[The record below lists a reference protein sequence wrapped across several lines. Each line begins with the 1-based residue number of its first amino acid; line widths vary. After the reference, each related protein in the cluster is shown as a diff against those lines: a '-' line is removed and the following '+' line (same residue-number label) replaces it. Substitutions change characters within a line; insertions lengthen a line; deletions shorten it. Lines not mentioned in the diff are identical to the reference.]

1 MSWQNRCLV
10 TYRFSD
16 FSRTRQACHDGVRL
30 RNCRLCVGA
39 DRNFWHHRRRQECHE
54 NPTIPKSGLG
64 RLAHDNL
71 IGMQGEPFIFSD
83 EVGALGR

>member
-1 MSWQNRCLV
+1 
-10 TYRFSD
+10 
-16 FSRTRQACHDGVRL
+16 
-30 RNCRLCVGA
+30 VGA